1 MPSRF
6 IELKVVDVEMMESEL
21 RTLCARAGAEA
32 VVLLDMSGVVLASHR
47 VPEKIDSLL
56 IAALLT
62 SNFAATEELSRR
74 LGVDNFRVMYH
85 EGKRQNLYFDKVS
98 DEAIIV
104 VLFRDS
110 NALGRVRLFCEK
122 AIPELARLVAGVTK
136 PSAPVLPQGRA
147 AAEYLQRIA
156 RGINSDGS
164 PGIQG

>member
-1 MPSRF
+1 MPLRF
-6 IELKVVDVEMMESEL
+6 VDLTVSDVEMMEAEL

-47 VPEKIDSLL
+47 VPEKIDGLL
-56 IAALLT
+56 FAALLT

-98 DEAIIV
+98 DDAIIV

-110 NALGRVRLFCEK
+110 NALGRVRLFSDK
-122 AIPELARLVAGVTK
+122 AIPELARQVAAVTK
-136 PSAPVLPQGRA
+136 SDTPILPQGKA
-147 AAEYLQRIA
+147 AAEYLRQIAKGIA
-156 RGINSDGS
+156 RGDS
-164 PGIQG
+164 PGGAG